1 MSAKNKNK
9 PPHKNEKLR
18 KLLMQKSVGL
28 IEEAAKWAG
37 SGDAN
42 WTLVYLRSAQSVVQA
57 CRELE

>member
-1 MSAKNKNK
+1 
-9 PPHKNEKLR
+9 
-18 KLLMQKSVGL
+18 MQKSVGL